1 MPDVWIGMGA
11 NLGDTRAAFDVAL
24 SQFDAHPQ
32 ISVLACSGLYQTAPV
47 GQVAGNA
54 FLNTVC
60 RIETSLTPFELLD
73 ALQSIEKHLGRQRG
87 IQWGPR
93 TLDLDLLFFGEQLIE
108 SPRLTVPH
116 PAAWYRR
123 FVLDPLIEIAP
134 DLKHPLFQVSLSNLQ
149 DRLLARPLQIRLA
162 PHWTALCESSRAQIA
177 SLFPGIT
184 LTADNSP
191 SATGDRA
198 TPPLRLK
205 LRSDDWKATADAA
218 SLKFPGPL
226 TADLTASPG
235 EPLEKVMDFLTA
247 LHDEPQRLG
256 GDQ

>member
-1 MPDVWIGMGA
+1 MTAAWIGLGA
-11 NLGDTRAAFDVAL
+11 NLGDARSAFDAAL
-24 SQFDAHPQ
+24 SQLDAHPQ
-32 ISVLACSGLYQTAPV
+32 ITVLTRSSHYRTAPV
-47 GQVAGNA
+47 GQVAGNV
-54 FLNTVC
+54 FLNAACCV
-60 RIETSLTPFELLD
+60 ETSLIPLELLD
-73 ALQSIEKHLGRQRG
+73 VLQSIEQQLGRQRG

-93 TLDLDLLFFGEQLIE
+93 TLDLDLLFFGEQIVE

-116 PAAWYRR
+116 PGAWYRR

-134 DLKHPLFQVSLSNLQ
+134 DLKHPLFQVSLSELR
-149 DRLLARPLQIRLA
+149 DRLQSRPLQINLA
-162 PHWTALCESSRAQIA
+162 PHWNALCESSRTQIA

-191 SATGDRA
+191 RTPEGRA
-198 TPPLRLK
+198 TRPLRLK
-205 LRSDDWKATADAA
+205 LQSDDWKAIAVAVN
-218 SLKFPGPL
+218 SMFPGLL

-235 EPLEKVMDFLTA
+235 EPLEKVLDFLTA

>member
-1 MPDVWIGMGA
+1 MPEVWIGLGA
-11 NLGDTRAAFDVAL
+11 NLGNAKSAFDVAL
-24 SQFDAHPQ
+24 SQLDAHPQ
-32 ISVLACSGLYQTAPV
+32 ISVLTRSGLYQTAPV

-54 FLNTVC
+54 FLNAVC
-60 RIETSLTPFELLD
+60 RVETSLAPLELLD
-73 ALQSIEKHLGRQRG
+73 VLQSIEQQLGRRRG

-116 PAAWYRR
+116 PGAWYRR

-134 DLKHPLFQVSLSNLQ
+134 DLKHPLFQVVLSELR
-149 DRLLARPLQIRLA
+149 DRLQARPLYIRLA
-162 PHWTALCESSRAQIA
+162 PHWTALCETARDQIA
-177 SLFPGIT
+177 AQFPSIT
-184 LTADNSP
+184 LTADDSP
-191 SATGDRA
+191 RTPEDRA
-198 TPPLRLK
+198 TRPLRLK
-205 LRSDDWKATADAA
+205 LQSEDWKATAVAVN
-218 SLKFPGPL
+218 SNFLELL

-235 EPLEKVMDFLTA
+235 EPLEKVIDFLTA